1 MVEKE
6 KHTNKIIA
14 LLYKLLAETQV
25 FFFGCQKF
33 FLIKYSACIPPPN
46 RFI

>member
-14 LLYKLLAETQV
+14 LSKLLAETQV
-25 FFFGCQKF
+25 FSFGCQKIF
-33 FLIKYSACIPPPN
+33 
-46 RFI
+46 